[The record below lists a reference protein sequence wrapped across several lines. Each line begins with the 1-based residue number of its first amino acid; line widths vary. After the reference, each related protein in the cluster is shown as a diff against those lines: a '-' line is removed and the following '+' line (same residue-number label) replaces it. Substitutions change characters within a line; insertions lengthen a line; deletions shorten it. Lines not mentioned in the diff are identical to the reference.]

1 MTLRLLFYVQHLLG
15 VGHFRRAMALV
26 RACEAAGI
34 EVTVASGGRPVEGI
48 APAGRLVQLPPAESL
63 DSRFS
68 SIVDAQ
74 GRPIDDRWREMRRDR
89 LLKLFAEAE
98 PDLLLIEQFPFG
110 RRAFRFELLPL
121 IEAAMS
127 QRPRPVTVCSLR
139 DVLVAKSDPERQA
152 EMIALARRCFDRVL
166 VHGDPAVI
174 PLEASFPAARA
185 LSDRILYTG
194 YVVDSAA
201 LAPAAQGEA
210 VEQDEILV
218 SAGGGAVGRPLIEAA
233 LAARPLT
240 RWHDRPWRIV
250 TGPGMAE
257 RDVAE
262 LRRALPED
270 VRLDRVRP
278 DLPALFGRCHL
289 SVSQA
294 GYNTL
299 MELLSVRARALVV
312 PFAEASETEQTLR
325 ARRLAAMGLLDLV
338 ETDALEPGPFAAAID
353 RAAAR
358 SRPVVRLNFDG
369 AMQTARLLLKLAE
382 DRGRA
387 PGAPGDNFEA
397 STA

>member
-1 MTLRLLFYVQHLLG
+1 MMPRLLFYVQHLLG
-15 VGHFRRAMALV
+15 VGHYRRAMGLV
-26 RACEAAGI
+26 RACETAGI

-48 APAGRLVQLPPAESL
+48 PSAGRLVQLPSAESA

-68 SIVDAQ
+68 SILDAD
-74 GRPIDDRWREMRRDR
+74 GRPIDDRWRTTRRDK
-89 LLKLFAEAE
+89 LLDLFAETE

-110 RRAFRFELLPL
+110 RRAFRFELMPL
-121 IEAAMS
+121 LEAAMG
-127 QRPRPVTVCSLR
+127 QRPRPVMVCSLR
-139 DVLVAKSDPERQA
+139 DVLVAKSGPERQA
-152 EMIALARRCFDRVL
+152 EMIALARHYFDRVL

-174 PLEASFPAARA
+174 PLEASFPAAMA
-185 LSDRILYTG
+185 LSDRIVYTG
-194 YVVDSAA
+194 YVVDIAA
-201 LAPAAQGEA
+201 LASVAQGEA
-210 VEQDEILV
+210 VEKDEILV

-233 LAARPLT
+233 LAARPFT
-240 RWHDRPWRIV
+240 RWREKPWRIV

-257 RDVAE
+257 RDVVG
-262 LRRALPED
+262 LRRALPQG

-289 SVSQA
+289 SISQA

-338 ETDALEPGPFAAAID
+338 ETDALEPAPFAAAID

-358 SRPVVRLNFDG
+358 ARPDVRLNFDG
-369 AMQTARLLLKLAE
+369 AAQTARVLLQLA
-382 DRGRA
+382 DHRGRA
-387 PGAPGDNFEA
+387 PGENVGA
-397 STA
+397 SSA